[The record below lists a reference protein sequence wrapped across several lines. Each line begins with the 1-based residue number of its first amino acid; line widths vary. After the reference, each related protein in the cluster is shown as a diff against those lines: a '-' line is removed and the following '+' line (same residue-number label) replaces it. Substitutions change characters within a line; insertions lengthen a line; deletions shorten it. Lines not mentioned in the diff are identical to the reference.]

1 MTAGAIAHYWH
12 RNAFGRVAGQIYV
25 AWCLAA
31 ITLPMVAGWLFDRT
45 GGYDGAMML
54 AAAVNLAGAALS
66 ATLPRRGAGPSED
79 ATS

>member
-1 MTAGAIAHYWH
+1 
-12 RNAFGRVAGQIYV
+12 
-25 AWCLAA
+25 
-31 ITLPMVAGWLFDRT
+31 
-45 GGYDGAMML
+45 ML